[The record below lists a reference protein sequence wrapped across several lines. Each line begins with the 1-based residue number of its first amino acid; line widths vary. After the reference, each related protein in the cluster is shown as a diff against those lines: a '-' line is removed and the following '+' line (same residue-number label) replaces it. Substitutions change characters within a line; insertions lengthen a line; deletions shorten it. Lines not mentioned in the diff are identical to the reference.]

1 MKPRSS
7 KQSQLRRR
15 FRAPHD
21 VWYNGTEGRRIAR
34 RAWKRHHAKLGR
46 HLDAKAIA
54 EQTRD
59 HGTGQ

>member
-21 VWYNGTEGRRIAR
+21 VWQNGAEAWRIAR

-46 HLDAKAIA
+46 RLDVKAIA
-54 EQTRD
+54 EQVAG
-59 HGTGQ
+59 HGL